1 MKKNQEVVADPYSEA
16 MSIALY
22 ALAPRAKSRDELFK
36 QLLKRGVDADN
47 ANAVLDSLEL
57 QGLLNDLEFAKLWSE
72 SRQRA
77 KKLSKR
83 VIASELRTKG
93 VSQDIIN
100 EVIEEIDDESEYR
113 TAFSLAMRK
122 YSTMSRLEPEVQI
135 RRVQS
140 LLQRK
145 GFAFSTI
152 SRVIRELGIQSDEQ
166 R

>member
-1 MKKNQEVVADPYSEA
+1 LKKSQAVVADPYSEA

-22 ALAPRAKSRDELFK
+22 ALAPRAKSRDELYK
-36 QLLKRGVDADN
+36 QLLKRGVESDT

-93 VSQDIIN
+93 VSQDIIP
-100 EVIEEIDDESEYR
+100 
-113 TAFSLAMRK
+113 K
-122 YSTMSRLEPEVQI
+122 
-135 RRVQS
+135 
-140 LLQRK
+140 LLK
-145 GFAFSTI
+145 K
-152 SRVIRELGIQSDEQ
+152 
-166 R
+166 

>member
-1 MKKNQEVVADPYSEA
+1 MKKSQAVVADPYSEA

-36 QLLKRGVDADN
+36 QLLKRGVDAEN

-83 VIASELRTKG
+83 VIAGELRTKG

-100 EVIEEIDDESEYR
+100 EVIEEIDDETEYNQ
-113 TAFSLAMRK
+113 AFLLAERK
-122 YSTMSRLEPEVQI
+122 YKSIAHLDPFAPCNHQQQFE
-135 RRVQS
+135 S
-140 LLQRK
+140 LDH
-145 GFAFSTI
+145 FSC
-152 SRVIRELGIQSDEQ
+152 EALGRIDFHKVYCQHFL
-166 R
+166 

>member
-1 MKKNQEVVADPYSEA
+1 

-36 QLLKRGVDADN
+36 QLLKRGVDSEI
-47 ANAVLDSLEL
+47 ANSVLDSLEL

-83 VIASELRTKG
+83 VIAGELRSKG

-100 EVIEEIDDESEYR
+100 EVIYDIDDESEYSQ
-113 TAFSLAMRK
+113 ALSLAQRKYNAISHLDPEVIYRRISGLLMRK
-122 YSTMSRLEPEVQI
+122 GYGHGVCARIM
-135 RRVQS
+135 
-140 LLQRK
+140 
-145 GFAFSTI
+145 
-152 SRVIRELGIQSDEQ
+152 RELTGNN
-166 R
+166 

>member
-1 MKKNQEVVADPYSEA
+1 MKKSQEVVADPYSEA

-36 QLLKRGVDADN
+36 HLLKRGVEVDN

-57 QGLLNDLEFAKLWSE
+57 QGLLNDLEFARLWSE

-83 VIASELRTKG
+83 VIASELRVKG

-100 EVIEEIDDESEYR
+100 EVIEEIDDESEYSQ
-113 TAFSLAMRK
+113 AFLLA
-122 YSTMSRLEPEVQI
+122 
-135 RRVQS
+135 
-140 LLQRK
+140 QRK
-145 GFAFSTI
+145 FNSI
-152 SRVIRELGIQSDEQ
+152 SHLEAEVVYRRISGLLARKGYGHGICARIMRELTSGN
-166 R
+166 

>member
-22 ALAPRAKSRDELFK
+22 ALAPRAKSRDELYK
-36 QLLKRGVDADN
+36 QLLKRGVDSDN

-83 VIASELRTKG
+83 VIAGELRTKG
-93 VSQDIIN
+93 VSQDIILLRVKHIRIRALFCPGHPCHIYVVREWVKKEHVN
-100 EVIEEIDDESEYR
+100 
-113 TAFSLAMRK
+113 TN
-122 YSTMSRLEPEVQI
+122 RLKSNNCERPYI
-135 RRVQS
+135 IFITS
-140 LLQRK
+140 
-145 GFAFSTI
+145 S
-152 SRVIRELGIQSDEQ
+152 
-166 R
+166 

>member
-1 MKKNQEVVADPYSEA
+1 

-36 QLLKRGVDADN
+36 QLLKRGVDSEI
-47 ANAVLDSLEL
+47 ANSVLDSLEL

-83 VIASELRTKG
+83 VIAGELRSKG

-100 EVIEEIDDESEYR
+100 EVIDDIDDESEYSQ
-113 TAFSLAMRK
+113 AFSLAQRKYNAISHLDPEVIYRRISGLLMRK
-122 YSTMSRLEPEVQI
+122 GYSHGVCARIM
-135 RRVQS
+135 
-140 LLQRK
+140 
-145 GFAFSTI
+145 
-152 SRVIRELGIQSDEQ
+152 RELTGNN
-166 R
+166 